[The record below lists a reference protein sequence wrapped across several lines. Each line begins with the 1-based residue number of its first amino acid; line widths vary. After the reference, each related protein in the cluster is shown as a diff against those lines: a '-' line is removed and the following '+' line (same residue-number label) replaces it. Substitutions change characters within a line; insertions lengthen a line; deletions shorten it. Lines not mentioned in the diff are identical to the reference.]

1 MTIQQPIV
9 ATTSIG
15 SSALQRTDP
24 LIWLA
29 LVVTSFAEAE
39 QALGRLSIA
48 LGYKI
53 ENGSLGNLESVRK
66 SLTRSEDKRC
76 RNLDRRIERWLG
88 NRPIRNLLAHATVK
102 QLFNA
107 KGESFIVTRHLPRDF
122 ADVTPDRVWSEGEC
136 EALLR
141 DVRKDGQSIGHNV
154 DNLLADK
161 TRLAALKAK

>member
-9 ATTSIG
+9 AAKPIG
-15 SSALQRTDP
+15 SFAPQRIDP
-24 LIWLA
+24 LMWLA

-76 RNLDRRIERWLG
+76 RKLDRSIERWLA

-102 QLFNA
+102 QLSNA
-107 KGESFIVTRHLPRDF
+107 KGESFIVTRHLPRD
-122 ADVTPDRVWSEGEC
+122 
-136 EALLR
+136 L
-141 DVRKDGQSIGHNV
+141 
-154 DNLLADK
+154 
-161 TRLAALKAK
+161 